1 MAGQGGVVR
10 CLNCKT
16 VPRADTIAVPVHT
29 CTAGF
34 PRLRIFSTVFDTCLY
49 LQRDGPHVF
58 IHAVDRN
65 PQSKCQFKVRQWSN
79 NGLNL

>member
-10 CLNCKT
+10 CHNCKT

-49 LQRDGPHVF
+49 LQRDGPHAPRAPTAPTAPCPTAPCPTAPAHV
-58 IHAVDRN
+58 
-65 PQSKCQFKVRQWSN
+65 
-79 NGLNL
+79 